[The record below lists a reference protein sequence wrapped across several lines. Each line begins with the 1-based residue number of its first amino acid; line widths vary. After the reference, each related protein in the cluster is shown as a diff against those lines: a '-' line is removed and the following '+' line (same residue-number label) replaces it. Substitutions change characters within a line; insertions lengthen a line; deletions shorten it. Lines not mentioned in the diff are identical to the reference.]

1 MTSVP
6 FVRRTLAT
14 LRMAEFGFFGVRVM
28 TCTQT
33 PRRKGLPCNAGALD
47 FATTLR
53 RPFLTSWL
61 MVGMWL
67 DGSVWKVEKARN
79 LPEQEPPARTISRL
93 GGKHGFER
101 ENPEIAASQV
111 PLQFGCRGCK

>member
-33 PRRKGLPCNAGALD
+33 PRRKGLPCSAGALD

-61 MVGMWL
+61 MVGMCL
-67 DGSVWKVEKARN
+67 DGRLVKVEKARN
-79 LPEQEPPARTISRL
+79 LPEQRPPARTISRFMENTTL
-93 GGKHGFER
+93 GG
-101 ENPEIAASQV
+101 ASSRNRGV
-111 PLQFGCRGCK
+111 SGASTVWLQRL

>member
-1 MTSVP
+1 MYEITSTP

-14 LRMAEFGFFGVRVM
+14 LRMAEFGFLGVRVM

-47 FATTLR
+47 FARILR

-61 MVGMWL
+61 MVGMDL
-67 DGSVWKVEKARN
+67 NRRLVKVEKARN
-79 LPEQEPPARTISRL
+79 LPETKVPASTISRF
-93 GGKHGFER
+93 GWKHQNR
-101 ENPEIAASQV
+101 
-111 PLQFGCRGCK
+111 R

>member
-61 MVGMWL
+61 MVGMWFY
-67 DGSVWKVEKARN
+67 GRCWKVEKARN
-79 LPEQEPPARTISRL
+79 LPETKPPASTISRF
-93 GGKHGFER
+93 GWKHVFQR
-101 ENPEIAASQV
+101 ENRPKLVASGASTV
-111 PLQFGCRGCK
+111 WLQRL

>member
-47 FATTLR
+47 FAVTLR

-67 DGSVWKVEKARN
+67 AGRLLKEEKARN
-79 LPEQEPPARTISRL
+79 LPETKAPASTISRFDL
-93 GGKHGFER
+93 EHEFRRKTA
-101 ENPEIAASQV
+101 EIVASQV
-111 PLQFGCRGCK
+111 PQ